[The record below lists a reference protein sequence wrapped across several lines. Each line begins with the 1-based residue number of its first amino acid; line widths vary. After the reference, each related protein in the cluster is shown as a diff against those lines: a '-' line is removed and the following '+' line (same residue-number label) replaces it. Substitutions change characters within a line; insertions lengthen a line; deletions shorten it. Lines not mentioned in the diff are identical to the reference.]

1 MVQRVQGKD
10 PVRLA
15 VSMRQ
20 AKKRACR
27 VGLLPPSL
35 ANRWMGTPGEPT
47 AVLPLKYIFI
57 TSNQV
62 GQQVKAIERERAYQA
77 WGYPQ
82 KPDLSF
88 RGRGVPMELWVTLAG
103 KSCALPTKKPRRSST
118 LCLLTDR
125 YPIQCLRGVGGCSQ
139 EALGVEKSTSYYRGA
154 KFPQFKHTCT
164 PRAQKKQIRHGRT
177 EAD

>member
-15 VSMRQ
+15 VSMKQ
-20 AKKRACR
+20 AKKRSEPCR
-27 VGLLPPSL
+27 LVAPRLSQPMDGNTGGTYSGL
-35 ANRWMGTPGEPT
+35 T
-47 AVLPLKYIFI
+47 AQEFSI
-57 TSNQV
+57 TFNQV

-125 YPIQCLRGVGGCSQ
+125 YPIQCLRGVGGYSQ
-139 EALGVEKSTSYYRGA
+139 EAFGIEKSTTYHRGA
-154 KFPQFKHTCT
+154 TSLNSNT
-164 PRAQKKQIRHGRT
+164 RALSAGWGL
-177 EAD
+177 